1 VEKNFLGWYERK
13 IVVQGDETVRY
24 FYEREVWWAAV
35 GCNVGFEEDG
45 KGFDFARPVLIVRK
59 FNEHFFIGVPLSTT
73 SKTGRYYYRFE
84 SSPGCKTA
92 LLSQVRALDAKRL
105 EASIG

>member
-1 VEKNFLGWYERK
+1 MEKNFL
-13 IVVQGDETVRY
+13 
-24 FYEREVWWAAV
+24 

-92 LLSQVRALDAKRL
+92 LLSQVRALGAKRL
-105 EASIG
+105 VNNSGLVSSWDFAMVKLRLVEILL